1 MTGTEHCVW
10 LHPET
15 WLVNLKIL
23 IECGCLDHK
32 DCVVSRQ
39 VSAFLRNMLPMS

>member
-1 MTGTEHCVW
+1 MTGTEQCVW
-10 LHPET
+10 LHPQA

-23 IECGCLDHK
+23 MECGCLHRK

-39 VSAFLRNMLPMS
+39 VSAFLRNMLPLS